1 MTKVV
6 RPVVTS
12 RWAGLPRAG
21 GEMRRGRGGD
31 GDRFDGVFFSSSDLG
46 IAGAADRVEIG

>member
-12 RWAGLPRAG
+12 GWAGLPRAA
-21 GEMRRGRGGD
+21 GEMRCGEGGD
-31 GDRFDGVFFSSSDLG
+31 GDRLGGERGVPLK
-46 IAGAADRVEIG
+46 